1 MGYLSI
7 KDLQWVAVR
16 NFGVFAYHS
25 LSLVCFLC
33 LTIVYLLFHQSQ
45 LAAVRHRHGSQAVF
59 TRNRFRIRRDHI
71 LEDAY
76 NQMSQLSEDD
86 LRGVVMY
93 FLRPI
98 LSFINHSLLTDL

>member
-1 MGYLSI
+1 M
-7 KDLQWVAVR
+7 AVR
-16 NFGVFAYHS
+16 SFGVSAYHMS
-25 LSLVCFLC
+25 LMCFIY

-45 LAAVRHRHGSQAVF
+45 LAGARQRQGSQAVF

-86 LRGVVMY
+86 LRGLVMTFPKTY
-93 FLRPI
+93 SRVY
-98 LSFINHSLLTDL
+98 